1 MGQSRPVAHP
11 RPLPQAGGG
20 KEQDMS
26 EPAAINA
33 DEAFVG
39 TVEPEG
45 ADKLDEG
52 KLAEWMTAN
61 VAGFEGPV
69 HLTKFKGGQSNPT
82 YKVEAKSG
90 NYVLRRKPFGPL
102 LPSAHAVDREY
113 KVQNALN
120 KAGFPAAKQYGL
132 CTDESVVGS
141 WFYIMD
147 MVDGKTIWDGAM
159 PGVAPEYRRQ
169 TYLAMI
175 DTLAQLHGTDVE
187 AVGLADFGKPG
198 NYFGRQVD
206 RWTKQYKLSETEH
219 MPDMER
225 LIAWLPATLPEQTR
239 TSVVHGDYRIDNM
252 IWAKDE
258 PKVLAVLDWELSTL
272 GDPLGDFSYVC
283 MAYVTENG
291 GRSGV
296 QDLDRKALG
305 IPELDELVERY
316 CQATGRDSVPDM
328 NWLFAYNFFRLAGI
342 LQGIKKRVLDGTA
355 SSPHAKAQSDRVQ
368 PLIDRATQFAKL
380 AGM

>member
-1 MGQSRPVAHP
+1 
-11 RPLPQAGGG
+11 
-20 KEQDMS
+20 MS

-52 KLAEWMTAN
+52 RLAEWMQAN
-61 VAGFEGPV
+61 VDGFEGPL

-120 KAGFPAAKQYGL
+120 KAGFPAARQFGL
-132 CTDESVVGS
+132 CTDDSVVGS

-159 PGVAPEYRRQ
+159 PGAEPDYRRQ
-169 TYLAMI
+169 TYFAMI
-175 DTLAQLHGTDVE
+175 DTLAALHNVDVE
-187 AVGLADFGKPG
+187 AVGLSDFGKPG

-225 LIAWLPATLPEQTR
+225 LIEWLPATLPEQTR

-252 IWAKDE
+252 IWAKDKPE
-258 PKVLAVLDWELSTL
+258 VLAVLDWELSTL

-305 IPELDELVERY
+305 IPELDEVVERY
-316 CQATGRDSVPDM
+316 CAATGRDSLPDM

-342 LQGIKKRVLDGTA
+342 LQGIKKRVIDGTA
-355 SSPHAKAQSDRVQ
+355 SSAHAKAQSDRVQ
-368 PLIDRATQFAKL
+368 PLVDRATEFARR